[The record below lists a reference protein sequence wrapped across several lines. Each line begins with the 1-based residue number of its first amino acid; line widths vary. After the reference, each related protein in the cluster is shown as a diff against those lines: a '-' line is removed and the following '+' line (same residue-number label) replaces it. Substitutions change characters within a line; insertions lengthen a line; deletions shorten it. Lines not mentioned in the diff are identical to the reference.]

1 MIKHI
6 VMWKLKAHADGCN
19 KLENAKKLKVWL
31 ESLPEKVNEIKFAEA
46 GINFDQSDAAFDV
59 VLYSEFESKEALKAY
74 QAHPEH
80 QRLIKE
86 FLNKVRME
94 KKVVD
99 YEV

>member
-6 VMWKLKAHADGCN
+6 VMWKLKERAEGCS
-19 KLENAKKLKVWL
+19 KLENAQKLKARL
-31 ESLPEKVNEIKFAEA
+31 ESMPKKISEIKFAEA
-46 GINFDQSDAAFDV
+46 GINFYDSDAAFDV
-59 VLYSEFESKEALKAY
+59 VLYSEFENKETLKAY

-86 FLNKVRME
+86 FLNKIRIE

>member
-6 VMWKLKAHADGCN
+6 VMWKLKEHAEGCN
-19 KLENAKKLKVWL
+19 KLENAQKLKSRL
-31 ESLPEKVNEIKFAEA
+31 ESLADKIAEIKFVEA
-46 GINFDQSDAAFDV
+46 GINFDDSDAAFDV
-59 VLYSEFESKEALKAY
+59 VLYSEFENKETLKAY

-80 QRLIKE
+80 QRIIKE
-86 FLNKVRME
+86 FLNKIRIE

>member
-6 VMWKLKAHADGCN
+6 VMWKLKEQAEGCS
-19 KLENAKKLKVWL
+19 KLENAQKLKARL
-31 ESLPEKVNEIKFAEA
+31 ESLPKKITEIKFAEA
-46 GINFDQSDAAFDV
+46 GINFDDSDAAFDV
-59 VLYSEFESKEALKAY
+59 VLYSEFENKETLKAY

-86 FLNKVRME
+86 FLNKIRIE

-99 YEV
+99 YEG